1 MRCAQYNYGSWF
13 SEALTFTWA
22 IFLSAFGESNLLY
35 DVELDNASKTGAVMI
50 VSKHP
55 SEQIPI

>member
-1 MRCAQYNYGSWF
+1 MRCAQYNYGAWF

-22 IFLSAFGESNLLY
+22 ILLSALGESNLLY